1 MQIVLKYK
9 SRLGQRGEL
18 VNVPD
23 KDGQRLIKNG
33 MATTVEHRQKPSDEL
48 MTSEAPEK
56 TTKKRIADEKKG
68 A

>member
-1 MQIVLKYK
+1 MKIVLRYS
-9 SRLGQRGEL
+9 SRLGERGEL

-33 MATTVEHRQKPSDEL
+33 MATTVEHRQ
-48 MTSEAPEK
+48 APEK
-56 TTKKRIADEKKG
+56 KTKKRIADEKKG